1 MQLANGCRSRHTHR
15 SPRNGRHDFAVV
27 RRAQLALADAVRV
40 IPSAPVRRPLGLAL
54 AILLLPAG
62 ASAQEG
68 EAVDPAVAR
77 ELSALT
83 RRGTYLRL
91 FATAMVGEG
100 MRFNNPYRLSKQLGK
115 TGESLSLTAPYSDL
129 GGGITFGP
137 PDGLQ
142 HGAFLSWSEAL
153 SGVPQ
158 TVITP
163 SYVALYRGPNPFM
176 LWGRAGVPVILG
188 PDPNAGFELAASFA
202 YFVTAGIGASA
213 SLVGSGYYGA
223 GTREVKAAFYPVLSG
238 QLGLIVDYEVLP

>member
-1 MQLANGCRSRHTHR
+1 MRH
-15 SPRNGRHDFAVV
+15 
-27 RRAQLALADAVRV
+27 
-40 IPSAPVRRPLGLAL
+40 PLGLAL
-54 AILLLPAG
+54 AISLLPTA
-62 ASAQEG
+62 ALAQEG
-68 EAVDPAVAR
+68 AGPDFSAAR

-83 RRGTYLRL
+83 RRGPYLRL

-100 MRFNNPYRLSKQLGK
+100 LRFNNPYRLSKQLGK

-129 GGGITFGP
+129 GAGITFGQ

-142 HGAFLSWSEAL
+142 HGAFFSWSEAL

-163 SYVALYRGPNPFM
+163 SYIALYRGPHPFM
-176 LWGRAGVPVILG
+176 LWGRAGVPIILG

-202 YFVTAGIGASA
+202 YFVTARIGATA

-238 QLGLIVDYEVLP
+238 QLGLVVDYEVLP

>member
-1 MQLANGCRSRHTHR
+1 M
-15 SPRNGRHDFAVV
+15 
-27 RRAQLALADAVRV
+27 RRPPTIALALFVL
-40 IPSAPVRRPLGLAL
+40 STTAL
-54 AILLLPAG
+54 
-62 ASAQEG
+62 AQEG
-68 EAVDPAVAR
+68 ETVDHAFAR

-83 RRGTYLRL
+83 RKGTYFRL

-129 GGGITFGP
+129 GAGITFGP

-142 HGAFLSWSEAL
+142 HGFFFSWSEAL

-158 TVITP
+158 SVITP
-163 SYVALYRGPNPFM
+163 SYVAVYRGPHPFM
-176 LWGRAGVPVILG
+176 VWGRAGVPVILS
-188 PDPNAGFELAASFA
+188 PDPNAGVELAASFA
-202 YFVTAGIGASA
+202 YFVTARLGVAA

-223 GTREVKAAFYPVLSG
+223 GTWEVQAAFYPVLSA